1 MLSSKFK
8 ILQQNYDLQVR
19 KECDNSKI
27 LVETCLN
34 EHFKDQYVCKPYMD
48 AFEKCVN
55 DFTLKFKRDR
65 KIN

>member
-34 EHFKDQYVCKPYMD
+34 EH
-48 AFEKCVN
+48 
-55 DFTLKFKRDR
+55 T
-65 KIN
+65 KINMFVNPMWII